1 MLLGKFRQRSMPA
14 GRQFGH
20 GGAGL
25 QPGGRNDRARLGIAA
40 RKRAG
45 GGLLAA
51 VGAGLL
57 LTPAAPA
64 RAGLLGP
71 LLQLLRPQL
80 ESRLAAACE
89 QWASGGDAELAVQ
102 LRRPCAALAA
112 PASRCLI
119 EESERDGRS
128 LALIG
133 ELAGGRLGEEGER
146 VVKRCISR
154 QLGLPADTLRDVPL
168 RALAA
173 RWRSGKPR
181 RTPVQ
186 DQPLPEQEQE
196 QEQPMQT
203 LPGEAQSGR
212 RP

>member
-25 QPGGRNDRARLGIAA
+25 QPGGDNDRARLRSGG

-45 GGLLAA
+45 GLRAA
-51 VGAGLL
+51 AIGAALL
-57 LTPAAPA
+57 LTATAPA

-89 QWASGGDAELAVQ
+89 QWASGGEAELAAQ

-128 LALIG
+128 LALIS

-173 RWRSGKPR
+173 RWRSDKPR

-186 DQPLPEQEQE
+186 DQPLPERK
-196 QEQPMQT
+196 QEQPIQT